1 MDITLYLSFLI
12 VSFLVIIV
20 PGPNVLVI
28 VSTSLAHGVRRGM
41 QTVAGT
47 SSAMIVQLL
56 IVGVATAWFVRLVAE
71 GLYYLKWAG
80 ITYLLYLGLKHLA
93 AAVSSS
99 DRELPVIS
107 AADTF
112 VRGFV
117 VSLTN
122 PKTLLFFSAFLP
134 QFISSSG
141 NYPVQMLWL
150 SASFVV
156 MATVLDSCYAL
167 LSSRLRSL
175 AGDGGYIKYRQG
187 FSGLLYLAAGA
198 WLSVSNRSS

>member
-12 VSFLVIIV
+12 ISFLVIIV

-28 VSTSLAHGVRRGM
+28 VSTSLAHGVRRGL

-56 IVGVATAWFVRLVAE
+56 IVGAGTAWFVRQVAD
-71 GLYYLKWAG
+71 GLYYLKWVG
-80 ITYLLYLGLKHLA
+80 IVYLLYLGLRHIMA
-93 AAVSSS
+93 AMSSS
-99 DRELPVIS
+99 NPEQPDITASV
-107 AADTF
+107 TF
-112 VRGFV
+112 ARGFV

-134 QFISSSG
+134 QFISATG
-141 NYPVQMLWL
+141 DYPVQMLWL
-150 SASFVV
+150 SASFVI

-167 LSSRLRSL
+167 LSSRLRYL
-175 AGDGGYIKYRQG
+175 GGDGESIKYRQG
-187 FSGLLYLAAGA
+187 FSGLLFLAAGA
-198 WLSVSNRSS
+198 WMAASNRSA

>member
-12 VSFLVIIV
+12 ISFLVIIV

-28 VSTSLAHGVRRGM
+28 VSTSLAHGVRRGL

-47 SSAMIVQLL
+47 SSAMTLQLL
-56 IVGVATAWFVRLVAE
+56 VVGVGTAWFVRLVAD
-71 GLYYLKWAG
+71 GLYYLKWVG
-80 ITYLLYLGLKHLA
+80 IVYLLYLGLRHLA
-93 AAVSSS
+93 A
-99 DRELPVIS
+99 VIYSKNPEQADITAS
-107 AADTF
+107 ATF
-112 VRGFV
+112 ARGFV

-134 QFISSSG
+134 QFISATG
-141 NYPVQMLWL
+141 DYTAQMLWL
-150 SASFVV
+150 STAFVV

-167 LSSRLRSL
+167 LSSRLRYLS
-175 AGDGGYIKYRQG
+175 GNRDVSQNRHG

-198 WLSVSNRSS
+198 WLAASNR